1 MDNCTLCIT
10 LPFGMENNLQ
20 KCVSVGTQYIEVF
33 LQVDE
38 DEPLF
43 LSLISDLFPGIQ
55 LDNATYEDL
64 QVAIQ
69 HQVDEAKM
77 VNHPSWNL
85 KIVQVS
91 VSVTLLPIVS
101 FLEIISHLETP
112 NVVILYGNKYQ
123 IFKYKTSSQHKL
135 FWNTHTC
142 QFTGIWLVDCSFLK
156 RSVYVTGS
164 WL

>member
-1 MDNCTLCIT
+1 MDTL
-10 LPFGMENNLQ
+10 
-20 KCVSVGTQYIEVF
+20 YIMRYASMWRLNFRKIQPTKIYPAGNSWEVF

-69 HQVDEAKM
+69 HQVEEAKM

-91 VSVTLLPIVS
+91 VC
-101 FLEIISHLETP
+101 ET
-112 NVVILYGNKYQ
+112 Q
-123 IFKYKTSSQHKL
+123 L
-135 FWNTHTC
+135 F
-142 QFTGIWLVDCSFLK
+142 
-156 RSVYVTGS
+156 
-164 WL
+164 

>member
-1 MDNCTLCIT
+1 MCIT
-10 LPFGMENNLQ
+10 LPFSTENNLY
-20 KCVSVGTQYIEVF
+20 KCISVGTQYIEVF

-91 VSVTLLPIVS
+91 VSVTLFLIVS
-101 FLEIISHLETP
+101 FLEMISHLEIP
-112 NVVILYGNKYQ
+112 SIVFPKGNKYQ
-123 IFKYKTSSQHKL
+123 IFK
-135 FWNTHTC
+135 
-142 QFTGIWLVDCSFLK
+142 
-156 RSVYVTGS
+156 
-164 WL
+164 

>member
-1 MDNCTLCIT
+1 MYLSRNPL
-10 LPFGMENNLQ
+10 
-20 KCVSVGTQYIEVF
+20 EVF
-33 LQVDE
+33 FQVDE

-91 VSVTLLPIVS
+91 VSITISNSFFSGDYFTVWKPQMLFFSKATNIRFSNKKHHLTVNSFEIRKLVNLLIFYLLIVA
-101 FLEIISHLETP
+101 F
-112 NVVILYGNKYQ
+112 
-123 IFKYKTSSQHKL
+123 
-135 FWNTHTC
+135 
-142 QFTGIWLVDCSFLK
+142 
-156 RSVYVTGS
+156 
-164 WL
+164 